1 MVTWINTVRYIPALG
16 CYVTV
21 RVSEGLLHQRTRLGD
36 FPGGPVVATSP
47 SNPGY
52 LGLIPSRGARI
63 PQASWTESQ
72 DMKEKQCY
80 NKFNADFKNGTHQ
93 KKKKKSFFKTTTKDR
108 HISQM
113 QYRAREITNKRQ
125 HNSIIQF
132 VWSSK
137 QVKLAYEIR
146 SEDSGYPEGV
156 GNGRILQGT
165 F

>member
-1 MVTWINTVRYIPALG
+1 MLRWEWAKDSYTKEHGWVTSLVGQWLRLHLPTQGIWVWSLVGELG
-16 CYVTV
+16 FHKPREQKAKTWKRSSVI
-21 RVSEGLLHQRTRLGD
+21 
-36 FPGGPVVATSP
+36 TS
-47 SNPGY
+47 SMQT
-52 LGLIPSRGARI
+52 LKMAHI
-63 PQASWTESQ
+63 
-72 DMKEKQCY
+72 
-80 NKFNADFKNGTHQ
+80 